1 MSLLK
6 FIDRLRRIDDLVK
19 RESTGPADEFAAKVG
34 ISRSMLMENLRE
46 MREMGAEIEYC
57 QRKKNYQ
64 YISEFDLIIGHSAK
78 VKTRGG
84 SHLVVTNNISRFL
97 TATNPQAF

>member
-19 RESTGPADEFAAKVG
+19 RESTGSADEFAAKVG

-46 MREMGAEIEYC
+46 MRELGAEIEYC
-57 QRKKNYQ
+57 QRKKSYQ
-64 YISEFDLIIGHSAK
+64 YISEFDLIIGHS
-78 VKTRGG
+78 VKHKIRGG
-84 SHLVVTNNISRFL
+84 RHLMVINNISKIF
-97 TATNPQAF
+97 NCH